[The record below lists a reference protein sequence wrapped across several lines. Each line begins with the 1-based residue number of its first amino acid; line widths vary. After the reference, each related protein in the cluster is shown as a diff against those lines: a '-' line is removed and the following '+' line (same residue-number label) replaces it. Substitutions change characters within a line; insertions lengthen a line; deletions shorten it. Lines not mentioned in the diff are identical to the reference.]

1 MYGDIRCYRRKLKEG
16 YADLSALYFLKYV
29 FFKYLLIYLA
39 VLGLSCSTWD
49 LSLCHVNSFLQCMG
63 SSSLTRD

>member
-16 YADLSALYFLKYV
+16 YTDLSALYFLKYV

-39 VLGLSCSTWD
+39 VLGLSYSTWD
-49 LSLCHVNSFLQCMG
+49 LSFVVLCELFLAVYG
-63 SSSLTRD
+63 I